1 MARFEAEGSAAPSQ
15 AGGNPEN
22 LAGGH
27 LHRLLRSHLEGAAW
41 EREPP
46 RPGDRRGSATGTLTP
61 EEFTLECAER
71 AGLSTSQA
79 GLKAG
84 SRVELWGPNGG

>member
-1 MARFEAEGSAAPSQ
+1 M
-15 AGGNPEN
+15 
-22 LAGGH
+22 
-27 LHRLLRSHLEGAAW
+27 HRLLLSHLEGAAW
-41 EREPP
+41 EKEPP
-46 RPGDRRGSATGTLTP
+46 RPRGRRGSATGTLTP

-84 SRVELWGPNGG
+84 SGGKLWGPNEG